1 MKIVVISDTHG
12 EHEKLGR
19 LAGDVLIHCGD
30 FESIFSRNSVSVYQI
45 DEWFGRQQF
54 ERIYC
59 IGGNHDFRL
68 VQEVA
73 EGRVPFRNAIWLH
86 ERSDVF
92 RGVTFY
98 GASWVPMLH
107 GFAFF
112 ADDEFLERAWSRI
125 PEDVDVLITHTPPLG
140 ILDVSSRGK
149 SLGCR
154 YLADRLKDLSPTL
167 HCFGHVHRSRGTTTK
182 RPSSSGR
189 AVMSPHNF
197 SNWVTGKISSWPRPH
212 RFLTSLR
219 VM

>member
-1 MKIVVISDTHG
+1 MNIVVISDTHG
-12 EHEKLGR
+12 RHEELGR

-45 DEWFGRQQF
+45 DDWFGRQSF

-73 EGRVPFRNAIWLH
+73 EGRAPFRNAIWLH

-140 ILDVSSRGK
+140 VLDVSSRGK

-154 YLADRLKDLSPTL
+154 FLAERLKDLSPAL
-167 HCFGHVHRSRGTTTK
+167 HCFGHVHNSRGATTIGATTFMNAT
-182 RPSSSGR
+182 SVAS
-189 AVMSPHNF
+189 NF
-197 SNWVTGKISSWPRPH
+197 QIAHAPFVFELPD
-212 RFLTSLR
+212 R
-219 VM
+219 V